1 MNIHSIYN
9 QQLLSKNKTV
19 LFVKTFFF
27 LLAWEGI
34 FLLHHDEKKWEKKSP
49 KLQIGCQLVTGVA
62 HVLFACEH
70 ASSHLLA
77 FEGQNATLGIQV
89 SVNAA
94 SNHQG
99 LLSFLC
105 GYIFIVPQI
114 IKNFTLFY
122 LRFRSF

>member
-1 MNIHSIYN
+1 MG
-9 QQLLSKNKTV
+9 L
-19 LFVKTFFF
+19 FF
-27 LLAWEGI
+27 LQQ
-34 FLLHHDEKKWEKKSP
+34 HDEKKWEKKSP

-70 ASSHLLA
+70 ASSHFLA

-94 SNHQG
+94 SNHQR

-105 GYIFIVPQI
+105 EFILIQCQFDDFFRKFFIPEIPI
-114 IKNFTLFY
+114 ILTQ
-122 LRFRSF
+122 